1 MKLKIKSIKKKST
14 LLSRKNH
21 NPGHETVITLLK
33 ENKQNN
39 YKTQFPTNLMLKEE
53 INKKQMTQ
61 VNMAYP
67 QNSSLG
73 S

>member
-39 YKTQFPTNLMLKEE
+39 YKTQFPTNLMLKDD
-53 INKKQMTQ
+53 KRKMTQ
-61 VNMAYP
+61 VNMTYP